1 MSSLLFAGKRLVLLG
16 LLGVNPFVAT
26 AQNAFTPQGSEY
38 PITGSLPG
46 DQVFPQVKLNNSG
59 GFVVWQDNAT
69 DGDGLGISAQRID
82 VSLSGTLA
90 PFRVNEQAAGDQENP
105 QLALLNNG
113 GAVFVWQGG
122 AYGFQHIYARF
133 LAANG
138 TFVTGDVMVNTWTI
152 GQQINPAVAAL
163 ADGNVVFVWSSFG
176 QDGSLQGVYAQRFS
190 PTGEK
195 LDGEF
200 RVNQT
205 TQLNQRTPAVA
216 VLANGNFIVTWISEK
231 LRAVVYNRDELGR
244 IPEISG
250 GADLYDIDVFG
261 RIYDASGNAVA
272 NEFKINSRTNV
283 CANPAVS
290 GSADG
295 GFAVAWS
302 ERVGRVLVDGVV
314 RTNAWDVAARCFG
327 SDAAAKGDE
336 LTVNTET
343 YGAQFAPK
351 LATTGSEHFVVW
363 TSLDQ
368 DGSEEGVFGQVLSA
382 SGGLVGSEF
391 RVNTTTVSKQLQ
403 PSVAFDGARHFMV
416 VWSSFVG
423 GVTSFDLFAQR
434 YASAQALAAP
444 AAPYVSALSQS
455 RLSVTWPDL
464 AGAGLNVE
472 SYQLYVD
479 GASTPATVSGNMYSA
494 AQLAAGTSHTFRLA
508 YKLAD
513 GRVSTLSPA
522 VTGTTWGDDG
532 NFDGLPDDWQ
542 TQNWGPDPA
551 NWPGPSADTDGDG
564 ATTLQEFLAG
574 TNPKDANS
582 VLRTRLTSS
591 NQGWR
596 LNWNTQSGLIYQVQT
611 STDFKTWI
619 DLGSARFAP
628 GQSDSISVDG
638 SHNESFYR
646 VVRVR

>member
-1 MSSLLFAGKRLVLLG
+1 MSSLLLAWKRLVLLG
-16 LLGVNPFVAT
+16 LLGAIPLVAS
-26 AQNAFTPQGSEY
+26 AQNAFSPQGGEY
-38 PITGSLPG
+38 AITGSLPG
-46 DQVFPQVKLNNSG
+46 DQVFPQVKLNSSG
-59 GFVVWQDNAT
+59 GFLVWQDNMT

-90 PFRVNEQAAGDQENP
+90 PFRVNEKAAGDQENA

-122 AYGFQHIYARF
+122 PYGFQHIYARF

-176 QDGSLQGVYAQRFS
+176 QDGSLQGVFAQRFS
-190 PTGEK
+190 SSGEK

-231 LRAVVYNRDELGR
+231 RAGIVNNRDETGR
-244 IPEISG
+244 IPDLAS
-250 GADLYDIDVFG
+250 GADVYTVDVFG
-261 RIYDASGNAVA
+261 RIHDVSGNAVA
-272 NEFKINSRTNV
+272 DEFKINTRTSV

-295 GFAVAWS
+295 GFAAAWS
-302 ERVGRVLVDGVV
+302 ERAGRIMVDGVV
-314 RTNAWDVAARCFG
+314 QTNGWDVAARSFG
-327 SDAAAKGDE
+327 SDGAAKGDE

-343 YGAQFAPK
+343 YGDQFAPK
-351 LATTGSEHFVVW
+351 IAASGIDYLIVW
-363 TSLDQ
+363 TSLWQ
-368 DGSEEGVFGQVLSA
+368 DGSFEGVYGQSLSA
-382 SGGLVGSEF
+382 GGGLVGSEF
-391 RVNTTTVSKQLQ
+391 QVNTTAAGKQFQ
-403 PSVAFDGARHFMV
+403 PSVASDGGRRFLV

-423 GVTSFDLFAQR
+423 GISSFDLFAQR
-434 YASAQALAAP
+434 YTSAQVLAAP

-472 SYQLYVD
+472 SYHLYLD
-479 GASTPATVSGNMYSA
+479 GASAPTTIGGNMYSA

-513 GRVSTLSPA
+513 GRVSPLSPA

-532 NFDGLPDDWQ
+532 NFDGLPNDWQ
-542 TQNWGPDPA
+542 TQNWGPDLA
-551 NWPGPSADTDGDG
+551 NWPAPTADTDGDG

-574 TNPKDANS
+574 TNPKDPNS
-582 VLRTRLTSS
+582 VLRTKLTTS

-596 LNWNTQSGLIYQVQT
+596 LNWNTQPGLMYQVQT
-611 STDFKTWI
+611 STDVKSWI

-628 GQSDSISVDG
+628 GDNDSIPVNG
-638 SHNESFYR
+638 NYNESFYR
-646 VVRVR
+646 VIRLR